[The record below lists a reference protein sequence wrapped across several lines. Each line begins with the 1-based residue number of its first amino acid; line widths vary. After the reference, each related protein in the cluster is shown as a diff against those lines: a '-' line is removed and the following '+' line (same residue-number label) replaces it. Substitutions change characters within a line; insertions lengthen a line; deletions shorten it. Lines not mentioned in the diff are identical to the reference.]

1 MILRDIKN
9 KIKNS
14 KFRIIIITSLLLYI
28 FLFLC
33 IKNEFFYS
41 ASQYNHKYLDYYIQT
56 YLAGHANDLIFENG
70 VMMYI
75 ESGIKNI
82 YSGLYLYVVTFSGNI
97 YLLFSILISIYIF
110 YYILST
116 FYCDVYK
123 GNSLMQI
130 FRIGE
135 KKYIKKTIISNSL
148 YCGLLI
154 LIPRIMYYLLLNIF
168 FPNGISYVHFLGDTS
183 FISEKFLYVGY
194 NYSPVLMIFLDF
206 IMSFFYGTI
215 ISLISLI
222 IVSIIKNKSLSYIIF
237 IFTIS
242 AFSIIPL
249 ICHHVP
255 LIFYSSLYTYS
266 NMVNVS
272 SIEINIYEP
281 IIISIIMLIA
291 LLITTKFILKYRIR
305 KFV

>member
-14 KFRIIIITSLLLYI
+14 KFRIIILASLFIYI

-56 YLAGHANDLIFENG
+56 YLAGEANDLIFEND

-75 ESGIKNI
+75 ESGVKNI
-82 YSGLYLYVVTFSGNI
+82 YSALYLYVVTFSGNI

-110 YYILST
+110 YYISST
-116 FYCDVYK
+116 FYCDIYK
-123 GNSLMQI
+123 GNSLLQI

-154 LIPRIMYYLLLNIF
+154 LLPRIMYYLLLNIF
-168 FPNGISYVHFLGDTS
+168 FPNGVSYVHFLGDTS

-194 NYSPVLMIFLDF
+194 NYSPFLMICLDF
-206 IMSFFYGTI
+206 VMSFCYGII

-237 IFTIS
+237 VFAIS

-249 ICHHVP
+249 IWHQVP
-255 LIFYSSLYTYS
+255 LIFYSSIYTYS
-266 NMVNVS
+266 NMLNVP
-272 SIEINIYEP
+272 SIEINVYEP
-281 IIISIIMLIA
+281 IVISTIMLVV
-291 LLITTKFILKYRIR
+291 LLIVTKFVLKYRVR
-305 KFV
+305 KFI